1 MRCKICSKVVRSSAT
16 KKRHCWN
23 SNQQCPDCHYLG
35 VGDRKSFKYDTEE
48 TLINND
54 C

>member
-23 SNQQCPDCHYLG
+23 SNQQCPKCHYLG
-35 VGDRKSFKYDTEE
+35 DTHMHMVKYDTEE
-48 TLINND
+48 TLINNE
-54 C
+54 

>member
-48 TLINND
+48 TLINNE

>member
-48 TLINND
+48 TLINNE
-54 C
+54 